1 MIVTN
6 VLILPGFL
14 HNSSLSTT
22 KHAMTNSPKNLW
34 QNKIYHEESASSV
47 DHCAAI
53 CRISYYSNKHCDVFS
68 WDGSTCYIGRNDKN
82 SHTNNVPSGVSQIY
96 LDSGKHI
103 SIFV

>member
-1 MIVTN
+1 
-6 VLILPGFL
+6 
-14 HNSSLSTT
+14 
-22 KHAMTNSPKNLW
+22 MTNSQQSLW
-34 QNKIYHEESASSV
+34 QNKIYHQEAASSV

-96 LDSGKHI
+96 LDSGNHI
-103 SIFV
+103 SIFVLSALFIA